1 MVGFHGSMAID
12 TAALLTQ
19 YIRSY
24 LRLASWTE
32 WKVFYMLCKDKDGL
46 LQKETVRAVYDGNI
60 FLKMEAERKSSKK
73 KA

>member
-1 MVGFHGSMAID
+1 MVSFHGLIAID
-12 TAALLTQ
+12 MAALLTQ

-32 WKVFYMLCKDKDGL
+32 WKVFYMLCKDKEGL
-46 LQKETVRAVYDGNI
+46 LQKETIRAVYDGSI
-60 FLKMEAERKSSKK
+60 FLKLEAERKSSKK